1 MQNIRFI
8 FFFALLAVATVSSG
22 QSTDVIQDYIDTY
35 KETAIAEMQRTG
47 VPASIKLARVFMK
60 RQRVPVTW

>member
-47 VPASIKLARVFMK
+47 VPASIKLA
-60 RQRVPVTW
+60 